1 MKDQSLCLTAM
12 VDRQTGNIV
21 YNQKAFAVPTISD
34 SQHSAQRP
42 IDGSDSYWAS
52 APGYKVINIFIGLLF
67 ISIFF
72 FFFNIVYNIN
82 YFKF

>member
-1 MKDQSLCLTAM
+1 M

-52 APGYKVINIFIGLLF
+52 APGYKVINILVYYLYLY
-67 ISIFF
+67 FF
-72 FFFNIVYNIN
+72 FFLLL
-82 YFKF
+82 